1 MGDVLVTTASV
12 RLDGASLHFAPLE
25 FPAVADFECTTALV
39 EAAKSIGA
47 TTHVGVTASSDTFYP
62 GQERY
67 DTYSGRVV
75 RHFKV
80 YGRVAGDGVM
90 NYEMESATLLT
101 MCASQGLRA
110 GMVAG
115 VIVNRTQQE
124 IPNAETMKQTESQ
137 AVKIVVEAARR
148 LL

>member
-1 MGDVLVTTASV
+1 M
-12 RLDGASLHFAPLE
+12 
-25 FPAVADFECTTALV
+25 
-39 EAAKSIGA
+39 
-47 TTHVGVTASSDTFYP
+47 TASSDTFYP

-75 RHFKV
+75 RHFK
-80 YGRVAGDGVM
+80 GSMEEWQAMGVM

-148 LL
+148 LLK

>member
-1 MGDVLVTTASV
+1 M
-12 RLDGASLHFAPLE
+12 
-25 FPAVADFECTTALV
+25 
-39 EAAKSIGA
+39 
-47 TTHVGVTASSDTFYP
+47 
-62 GQERY
+62 
-67 DTYSGRVV
+67 
-75 RHFKV
+75 RHFK
-80 YGRVAGDGVM
+80 GSMEEWQAMGVM

-110 GMVAG
+110 GIVG
-115 VIVNRTQQE
+115 IIVNRTQRE

>member
-1 MGDVLVTTASV
+1 M
-12 RLDGASLHFAPLE
+12 
-25 FPAVADFECTTALV
+25 
-39 EAAKSIGA
+39 
-47 TTHVGVTASSDTFYP
+47 
-62 GQERY
+62 
-67 DTYSGRVV
+67 
-75 RHFKV
+75 
-80 YGRVAGDGVM
+80 GVM

-101 MCASQGLRA
+101 
-110 GMVAG
+110 MVAG